1 MVGATAVQKLEE
13 STKGPLAN
21 PRVLESLKFQ
31 QHIFRVSRHSS
42 VYFSGRMFTLA
53 AGYFFKVYLTRELGA
68 EALGTYALGLTI
80 IGSLGIF
87 NSFGISRSAT
97 RFVSA
102 YRATGQY
109 ELLRGLL
116 VRSVLLLLVSNLV
129 FIPVMLLAGPFV
141 ATHIYHA
148 PALGGYLWIFAA
160 LMFFA
165 TFNTFLGRVLA
176 GYKEVARNTVLTT
189 FVGLPLMMLSTVA
202 FVAFGWGLRGYLLAQ
217 ALADAIVF
225 GILFITVWKLTPKK
239 TLSYAGPLP
248 KLEKK
253 VVSFSVVALAMEF
266 LGFLILH
273 ADKIFLGI
281 YLDPRQVGIYA
292 LAAGL
297 AAFVPIILQ
306 SVNQIFS
313 PIISDLHSRHEYQ
326 LMGRMFQILTKWI
339 FGFTFP
345 LVATIVVFA
354 RPLLRIFGPE
364 FEAGWAVLVV
374 GSVGQLVNCVVGSSG
389 SLLLMSGNEK
399 HLLKI
404 QTLTAIVTIALDLT
418 LIHPFGMLGAAI
430 AAATTNV
437 MVNLLYLKGAY
448 EQLNLLPYNRSYL
461 RLIPAL
467 MAVVLA
473 LFVVTRLTHSQPK
486 WIELGVGGL
495 MAYASFA
502 GVAVATGLDSDDRM
516 VTNAIWSRIKGK
528 FYSAEEMSDS
538 YAGQSYGGQ
547 NF

>member
-1 MVGATAVQKLEE
+1 MAGATAVQKLERNANE
-13 STKGPLAN
+13 PIAN
-21 PRVLESLKFQ
+21 PRVTESLKFQ

-42 VYFSGRMFTLA
+42 VYFTGRMFALA

-109 ELLRGLL
+109 ELLQGLL

-129 FIPVMLLAGPFV
+129 FILIMLLAGPFV
-141 ATHIYHA
+141 ATHVYHA

-176 GYKEVARNTVLTT
+176 GYKEVARNTVLVT
-189 FVGLPLMMLSTVA
+189 FVGMPLMMLATIA
-202 FVAFGWGLRGYLLAQ
+202 FVAFGWGLRGYLFAQ
-217 ALADAIVF
+217 AMADALVF
-225 GILFITVWKLTPKK
+225 VILSITVWKLTPRK
-239 TLSYAGPLP
+239 TRSYTGPLP

-253 VVSFSVVALAMEF
+253 VISFSVIALAMEF
-266 LGFLILH
+266 LGFLIFH

-281 YLDPRQVGIYA
+281 YLDPKQVGIYA

-297 AAFVPIILQ
+297 SAFVPIILQ

-354 RPLLRIFGPE
+354 RPLMRIFGPE

-374 GSVGQLVNCVVGSSG
+374 GSAGQLVNCVVGSSG

-404 QTLTAIVTIALDLT
+404 QTVTAIVTIVLDLT
-418 LIHPFGMLGAAI
+418 LIHPFGMLGAAV

-437 MVNLLYLKGAY
+437 MVNLLYLKGACQ
-448 EQLNLLPYNRSYL
+448 QLNLFPYNRSYL
-461 RLIPAL
+461 RLIPAFS
-467 MAVVLA
+467 AAVLA
-473 LFVVTRLTHSQPK
+473 LFLVARLAHSQPR
-486 WIELGVGGL
+486 WVALLIGGL

-502 GVAVATGLDSDDRM
+502 GMAMVMGLDSDDRM
-516 VTNAIWSRIKGK
+516 VANALWSRIKRK
-528 FYSAEEMSDS
+528 FYSAEEMSDI
-538 YAGQSYGGQ
+538 YTGPSYGG
-547 NF
+547 NL